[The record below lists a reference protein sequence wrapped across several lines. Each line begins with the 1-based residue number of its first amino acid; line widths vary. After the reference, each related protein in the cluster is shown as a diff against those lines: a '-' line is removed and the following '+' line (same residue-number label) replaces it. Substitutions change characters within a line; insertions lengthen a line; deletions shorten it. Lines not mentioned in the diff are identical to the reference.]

1 MWNEYR
7 EVVVSGFSMEN
18 EAEDAGCSGFGE
30 QRGSDGESPAGAG
43 CGGAEQ
49 YGSGRQADVSIESD
63 GLFEV
68 TDVWG
73 AGQIFGAWW
82 SGPAEA
88 VEQREFA
95 DA

>member
-1 MWNEYR
+1 MQYQCER
-7 EVVVSGFSMEN
+7 V
-18 EAEDAGCSGFGE
+18 GCSGFG
-30 QRGSDGESPAGAG
+30 QQGGGDGESPAGAG

-82 SGPAEA
+82 SGPVEA
-88 VEQREFA
+88 VEQGEFA